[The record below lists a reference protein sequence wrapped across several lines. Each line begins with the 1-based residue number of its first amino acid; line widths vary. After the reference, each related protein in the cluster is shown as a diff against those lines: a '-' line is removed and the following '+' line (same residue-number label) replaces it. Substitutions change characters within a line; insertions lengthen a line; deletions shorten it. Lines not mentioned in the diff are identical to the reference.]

1 MRTTGLIF
9 PHQLFRYHPVI
20 RASPES
26 VLLIE
31 DSLFFGDDQY
41 PIAFHKQKLA
51 YHRATMRSFASTLT
65 DEPIQTTIVT
75 WERSNSSLHTVF
87 DDLLTQGIEK
97 VVYCD
102 LVDFELEKRVKAA
115 ALSSGLLSETLP
127 SPGFLN
133 TSAQN
138 AEWSAGRKKWQM
150 ADFYRWQRTRTDILM
165 EGGKPVGNKWN
176 FDEENRKKIPL
187 KQIPHLPLLSEQS
200 IGNYDESIVVSINES
215 FGSNPGHLQK
225 KYFPTTH
232 DDAHSWLVCFCN
244 ERLENFG
251 VYEDAIVRD
260 ENWLY
265 HGVLTPMLNV
275 GLLTPQQ
282 VLNTALETAKK
293 KNLPLNSIEG
303 FVRQVL
309 GWREFMRATYQ
320 DQGIAMRTGNHWQ
333 HERELP
339 ASFYTGTTGIEPVD
353 NAIKRILN
361 TGYCHHIERLM
372 VLGGFMFLC
381 EIKPHAVYQWF
392 MEMFIDSYD
401 WVMVPNV
408 YSMSQHADGG
418 LITTKPYFSGSNY
431 IIKMSNYKKGEWS
444 EIWDALFWRW
454 IFQNKDRL
462 AGNYRWAM
470 MCKNAERMDN
480 TKRDAHLQLAEQFL
494 KNLYEEK

>member
-1 MRTTGLIF
+1 MQTAGLIF
-9 PHQLFRYHPVI
+9 PHQLFRDHPVI

-31 DSLFFGDDQY
+31 DSLFFGDEQY
-41 PIAFHKQKLA
+41 PAAFHKQKLA
-51 YHRATMRSFASTLT
+51 YHRATMRSFVSMLNAESTQAKIIPWQSPASLLPDLFDELT
-65 DEPIQTTIVT
+65 K
-75 WERSNSSLHTVF
+75 NGF
-87 DDLLTQGIEK
+87 EK
-97 VVYCD
+97 VVYCE
-102 LVDFELEKRVKAA
+102 LVDFELEKRIQAA
-115 ALSSGLLSETLP
+115 TLSAGLLVDILP

-133 TSAQN
+133 SREQN
-138 AEWSAGRKKWQM
+138 IEWSSGRKKWQM
-150 ADFYRWQRTRTDILM
+150 ADFYRWKRIRTGVLM
-165 EGGKPVGNKWN
+165 EDGKPVGNKWN
-176 FDEENRKKIPL
+176 FDEENRKKIPI
-187 KQIPHLPLLSEQS
+187 KEIPHLPLVIDQS
-200 IGNYDESIVVSINES
+200 LGNYDDSIVSSVNDAFSD
-215 FGSNPGHLQK
+215 NPGYLQK
-225 KYFPTTH
+225 QYFPTTH
-232 DDAHSWLVCFCN
+232 DDAQSWLVNFCN
-244 ERLENFG
+244 ERLEKFG
-251 VYEDAIVRD
+251 IYEDAIVR
-260 ENWLY
+260 EPNWLY

-282 VLNTALETAKK
+282 ILDTALATAQKQD
-293 KNLPLNSIEG
+293 LPLNSIEG

-320 DQGIAMRTGNHWQ
+320 DQGIAMRTSNHWQ
-333 HERELP
+333 HHRELP
-339 ASFYTGTTGIEPVD
+339 SSFYTGTTGIEPVD
-353 NAIKRILN
+353 NAIKRILD

-381 EIKPHAVYQWF
+381 EIKPDAVYRWF

-454 IFQNKDRL
+454 IFQNKERL

-470 MCKNAERMDN
+470 MCKNADRMD
-480 TKRDAHLQLAEQFL
+480 TFKREAHIELAEQFL
-494 KNLYEEK
+494 KNLHEEK